1 MPPQQL
7 DPQAVALAKAI
18 RTVESKGDWNA
29 KGKSG
34 EFGAYQFMPSTWDA
48 YAREAGV
55 NAAYG
60 SATPDQQNEVAYKK
74 IKQWKDQGYNVGQI
88 ASMWNAGPGKPDAY
102 QQGWKGTNSQG
113 VSYDTPK
120 YAKDVAEAYQRLKG
134 EQMLGQ
140 RDADSSQLSEKQGD
154 GTFLG
159 DVGNHVAE
167 SATKLANSIGRAA
180 SGEINPLSGLIQSAG
195 AIGGGIAD
203 VTNDA
208 LTHIPV
214 VGGVVK
220 GLEGIVGKA
229 ATAAAGTDL
238 GQSLIGTWQGFAAQH
253 PELAE
258 DIGAGVDIA
267 TAVPILKGV
276 GVAKNAV
283 KGAVDTALRGSKDAV
298 YEAIAPK
305 LGPIGTADAIMKRGI
320 VTKGLLREKS
330 LAPDPEILEQVAL
343 IKKNVPKFDPN
354 DLGKSIAETQM
365 AVNKLKSSLKKDII
379 EGGADRIYPTKELMS
394 RLKKIERPLLI
405 SRDATLK
412 HVYDDLIKT
421 VGKIAEKQGGKVSEL
436 GELLSEFDAL
446 VKKQFPNL
454 YKSDTLTPL
463 RAGVKDMRETIKD
476 FAVEKLPEGTGLK
489 ERMLEVHKML
499 NAMQSMSRKAGLKAT
514 GELGTDAISRAG
526 KRHPII
532 KGLVKTGAQA
542 AMQGAGIGGVMKI
555 LD

>member
-1 MPPQQL
+1 MPPNQL

-34 EFGAYQFMPSTWDA
+34 EFGAYQFMPATWDA
-48 YAREAGV
+48 YSREAGV

-74 IKQWKDQGYNVGQI
+74 IKQWKDQGYNPGQI

-102 QQGWKGTNSQG
+102 KEGWKGTNSQG

-134 EQMLGQ
+134 ETMVGQQDVNASQQLG
-140 RDADSSQLSEKQGD
+140 SQGD

-167 SATKLANSIGRAA
+167 GATKLADAIGRGA
-180 SGEINPLSGLIQSAG
+180 SSEINPLSALIQSGG
-195 AIGGGIAD
+195 AIGGAIGNVA
-203 VTNDA
+203 NDA

-220 GLEGIVGKA
+220 GLEGLVGKA
-229 ATAAAGTDL
+229 AGAAANTET
-238 GQSLIGTWQGFAAQH
+238 GQSLINTYQGFATEH
-253 PELAE
+253 PELAA

-267 TAVPILKGV
+267 TALPILKGV

-283 KGAVDTALRGSKDAV
+283 KGVVDAGLRGTKDAV
-298 YEAIAPK
+298 YEAIKPN
-305 LGPIGTADAIMKRGI
+305 LGPVATADAIMKRGV

-330 LAPDPEILEQVAL
+330 LAPDPEVLDQVKL
-343 IKKNVPKFDPN
+343 IKANVPKFDPN
-354 DLGKSIAETQM
+354 DLAKSLVETQK
-365 AVNKLKSSLKKDII
+365 AVNTMKASLKKDII
-379 EGGADRIYPTKELMS
+379 EGGADRIYPTKELMA

-436 GELLSEFDAL
+436 GDLLSEFDSL

-463 RAGVKDMRETIKD
+463 RQGVKDMRETIKN
-476 FAVEKLPEGTGLK
+476 FAVDKLPEGTGLK
-489 ERMLEVHKML
+489 KRMLDVHKML
-499 NAMQSMSRKAGLKAT
+499 NAMQSMSKKAGVGK
-514 GELGTDAISRAG
+514 GKELGTDIISRAA
-526 KRHPII
+526 KRHPVMS
-532 KGLVKTGAQA
+532 GLVKTGAQA